1 MDYSRC
7 RLTGLSPAV
16 VLLGQHLPAL
26 PQGTAVM
33 TGLSAAAQPHWARL
47 ITGSS
52 PAGELWRAA
61 WHRSTRFSSRL
72 PLGLCWQWVSLE
84 FTLLVNKYPPLTKP
98 MGIDGSLEALVSY
111 CGLHLLYVMCS
122 GQYCAAWV
130 CLHMLMYAAFSCSSH
145 WDDLHL
151 VCWAATCWGGFEL
164 TAISN
169 QSLAH

>member
-1 MDYSRC
+1 MFWRW
-7 RLTGLSPAV
+7 TGTDRV
-16 VLLGQHLPAL
+16 QVLLGEHLPAL
-26 PQGTAVM
+26 PQGAAVM

-111 CGLHLLYVMCS
+111 CGLPLFYFMYS
-122 GQYCAAWV
+122 GQYGAALV
-130 CLHMLMYAAFSCSSH
+130 CLHTLMYAAFSCNTH

-151 VCWAATCWGGFEL
+151 ICSATTCWGGFEL
-164 TAISN
+164 NAISS
-169 QSLAH
+169 QILTH